1 MAPAEATSIVVDEES
16 HSMDV
21 AVAEESRSQAIGRGG
36 QNVRLASQLSGWD
49 LNIMTE
55 SESEEKSER
64 ESEKLL
70 RLFMEQLDVDENVA
84 SILLQ
89 EGFTSIEEV
98 AYVPEA
104 EMCKI
109 EEFDQEIAG
118 ELQMRARDVLLTRE
132 IASAEGISGGEPAE
146 DLLMLEGMD
155 HELAHMLASKGIVTR
170 EDLAEQA
177 VDELVEV
184 SGIDAQRAGELIMQA
199 RAIWFETEVAESA
212 EQG

>member
-1 MAPAEATSIVVDEES
+1 
-16 HSMDV
+16 MDV
-21 AVAEESRSQAIGRGG
+21 AVAEENLSQAIGRGG
-36 QNVRLASQLSGWD
+36 QNVRLASQLTGWE

-55 SESEEKSER
+55 SESDEKNER
-64 ESEKLL
+64 ESGKLL
-70 RLFMEQLDVDENVA
+70 RLFMEQLDVDEDVA

-104 EMCKI
+104 EMVKI
-109 EEFDQEIAG
+109 EEFDQEIAN

-132 IASAEGISGGEPAE
+132 IASAEGVSGGIPAE

-155 HELAHMLASKGIVTR
+155 HELAHTLATKGIVTR

-177 VDELVEV
+177 VDELVDIT
-184 SGIDAQRAGELIMQA
+184 GIDPDHAGELIMQA
-199 RAIWFETEVAESA
+199 RAIWFAKELQEST